1 MINIYQKVHPSV
13 LTLVISCLILI
24 TGCATSDSKL
34 SVFKKARGDQGFIY
48 GQVNSITP
56 GIESAKLC
64 AAYLKSG
71 TRNEAQDYV
80 CPRLNEFNIAY
91 ISLVKNT
98 EIITTNE
105 AIPVTVKLER
115 GSIVKLDVSKIPLI
129 RFVEVIAIHPTEACK
144 WAGSDNGFA
153 YDPVTNAA
161 SVVVGFVAGALL
173 LPGAAFYATDH
184 HGGVECDGWSYKK
197 AYADYLQ

>member
-1 MINIYQKVHPSV
+1 MIKTHPQVPSV
-13 LTLVISCLILI
+13 LLIAVIGCLVLM

-34 SVFKKARGDQGFIY
+34 AAFNKARGDQGFIY

-56 GIESAKLC
+56 GIESAKFC

-98 EIITTNE
+98 EIITSNE
-105 AIPVTVKLER
+105 AIPITVKLER
-115 GSIVKLDVSKIPLI
+115 GSIVKLDVSKSTLI
-129 RFVEVIAIHPTEACK
+129 RFVEVIAIHPTESCK
-144 WAGSDNGFA
+144 WVGSDNAFA
-153 YDPVTNAA
+153 YDPATKAA
-161 SVVVGFVAGALL
+161 SVIGGFVAGALL
-173 LPGAAFYATDH
+173 VPAAVFYATDH

-197 AYADYLQ
+197 AYAEFFQ